1 MENNKFINIGGIRI
15 KENTIS
21 SYAQTYNENTR
32 HLELKIVSDGEVW
45 VISED
50 VMNED
55 EQSEILKQ
63 LDHLFF

>member
-21 SYAQTYNENTR
+21 SYAQTYNEQTR
-32 HLELKIVSDGEVW
+32 HLELRIVSDGEVW

-55 EQSEILKQ
+55 EQGKILQQ